1 MAKKGGLIRI
11 NLCCKVNL
19 LLQVSQ
25 DAGGGRTV
33 INEMLDPGPIKM
45 NEGRFWRLNDF
56 PTFWKKTELEYSCV
70 PQGPISVLFL
80 QVPITFWICGV

>member
-1 MAKKGGLIRI
+1 MAKKVGLIRI
-11 NLCCKVNL
+11 NLCCKVHL

-45 NEGRFWRLNDF
+45 NKGRFWRLNDF
-56 PTFWKKTELEYSCV
+56 LTFWKKTELE
-70 PQGPISVLFL
+70 
-80 QVPITFWICGV
+80 